1 MFYGGYVPCN
11 CDLRCVPITTMPTA
25 TDPTTGMSLLY
36 LFLYLICSEMIALML
51 IRPTHS
57 ISSMGW
63 WSGIPST
70 PGQYSQLRPPPLP
83 PPCPPRAPHP
93 TARVSL
99 LCPARRVPQSSVRH
113 LMAAL
118 LQVYH
123 SYQSASHLPCAT
135 QPCLAPFALI
145 SFIIFQGRV
154 DPLAALVAGLQLHDT
169 AGSSIVN

>member
-1 MFYGGYVPCN
+1 MSPVIVTCVACTSPPCQP
-11 CDLRCVPITTMPTA
+11 LPILH
-25 TDPTTGMSLLY
+25 TTGMSLLC
-36 LFLYLICSEMIALML
+36 LFLCLICSEMIALML
-51 IRPTHS
+51 MRPTHA

-135 QPCLAPFALI
+135 QPCLAPSALI
-145 SFIIFQGRV
+145 SCIIFQGRA
-154 DPLAALVAGLQLHDT
+154 DPLAALVAGLQSHNT